1 MGDFFSIIPFICF
14 LVALRVKPRIQRAI
28 VFITVITIIMDMDIT
43 ITLHGAHLPI
53 KIKNVPDA
61 MSKTWVI
68 LVGNESKKEESYSV
82 SKGFSVFRGSLILLA
97 SFFCLG
103 LSVISRDFVMMS
115 HKLAK
120 AFRLG

>member
-14 LVALRVKPRIQRAI
+14 LVALRVRPRVQRAI
-28 VFITVITIIMDMDIT
+28 VLITVITIIMDMDIT

-53 KIKNVPDA
+53 KIKNVLDA

>member
-14 LVALRVKPRIQRAI
+14 LVALRVKPRIQKAI

-53 KIKNVPDA
+53 KIKNVLDA

>member
-14 LVALRVKPRIQRAI
+14 LVALRVKPRIQKAI

>member
-14 LVALRVKPRIQRAI
+14 LVALRVRPRVQRAI

>member
-14 LVALRVKPRIQRAI
+14 LVALRVRPRVQRAI
-28 VFITVITIIMDMDIT
+28 VLITVITIIMDMDIT

>member
-14 LVALRVKPRIQRAI
+14 LVALRVRPRVQRAI

-43 ITLHGAHLPI
+43 ITLHGAHLLI

>member
-61 MSKTWVI
+61 ISKTWVI
-68 LVGNESKKEESYSV
+68 LVDNESKKEEGFSV
-82 SKGFSVFRGSLILLA
+82 SKGSSVSRGSLM
-97 SFFCLG
+97 
-103 LSVISRDFVMMS
+103 FV
-115 HKLAK
+115 
-120 AFRLG
+120 GVV

>member
-43 ITLHGAHLPI
+43 IALHGAHLPI

-115 HKLAK
+115 H
-120 AFRLG
+120 

>member
-1 MGDFFSIIPFICF
+1 MDFFSIIPFICF

>member
-14 LVALRVKPRIQRAI
+14 LVALRVRPRVQRAI

-82 SKGFSVFRGSLILLA
+82 SKGSSVFRGSLILLA

-115 HKLAK
+115 H
-120 AFRLG
+120 

>member
-53 KIKNVPDA
+53 KIKNVLDA